1 MFESFTRLEETRNRA
16 IEGTGL
22 GMSIVIRLLDMM
34 GSKLEVE
41 SEYGKGSEFS
51 FAVDQMIIDDKPI
64 GDFKQK
70 AKEFAEHKENET
82 YLFAPQARI
91 LVVDD
96 NEMNLKVIKNLLK
109 LNGIVPDLVES
120 GEAALEKMEEK
131 TYDIVLLDHMMPKM
145 DGIETLEK
153 AREKVL
159 ISSTTTVIALTANA
173 VVGAKESYLKA
184 GFDDYLSKPVEV
196 KALEAVLAKYLPE
209 AIVEYRK
216 KHNSSKTDEKKE
228 RKVIE
233 GMPEERR
240 QEERRQEERRH
251 GDRRHKDDKA
261 PDGNTPAYEIF
272 EFMPGEEDD
281 YDEETETDG
290 AEDMD
295 TYLNDNGINTSEGLN
310 YCGNDP
316 DFYKEILGDYISS
329 FEDRKNELDSA
340 LRSNDMSMY
349 AIKVHALKSV
359 AKTVGDRKVF
369 EMALDLEMDSKA
381 GNSEKVTGKHNG
393 LIEEY
398 EKKTEIVKKAL
409 SL

>member
-1 MFESFTRLEETRNRA
+1 
-16 IEGTGL
+16 
-22 GMSIVIRLLDMM
+22 
-34 GSKLEVE
+34 
-41 SEYGKGSEFS
+41 
-51 FAVDQMIIDDKPI
+51 
-64 GDFKQK
+64 
-70 AKEFAEHKENET
+70 
-82 YLFAPQARI
+82 
-91 LVVDD
+91 
-96 NEMNLKVIKNLLK
+96 
-109 LNGIVPDLVES
+109 
-120 GEAALEKMEEK
+120 
-131 TYDIVLLDHMMPKM
+131 
-145 DGIETLEK
+145 
-153 AREKVL
+153 
-159 ISSTTTVIALTANA
+159 
-173 VVGAKESYLKA
+173 
-184 GFDDYLSKPVEV
+184 
-196 KALEAVLAKYLPE
+196 
-209 AIVEYRK
+209 
-216 KHNSSKTDEKKE
+216 
-228 RKVIE
+228 
-233 GMPEERR
+233 
-240 QEERRQEERRH
+240 
-251 GDRRHKDDKA
+251 
-261 PDGNTPAYEIF
+261 
-272 EFMPGEEDD
+272 MPGEEDD

-316 DFYKEILGDYISS
+316 DFYKEILGDYVSS